1 MTRLEAEIHQDVT
14 SVINEIKNIKDTG
27 IELVI
32 PRGAILFE
40 NILNLKLIRH
50 MAEKN
55 NMTVHFSTEDPYGL
69 NLIEMM
75 EDGGSSAP
83 IEGGLK
89 VESTSSKKFRLSFP
103 SLPKLSLRIPRLPK
117 ISFVIVLAVLLL
129 GVFGL
134 LLFIKSSRVEA
145 KLIVE
150 TLPLTR
156 SVTVRVVKGAT
167 TDAEK
172 KILKGAV
179 LQATDEDSMEQATT
193 GEKEVGE
200 KATGEVTIYNKTV
213 DDIKLKK
220 GATLNY
226 DDKNLEFTLNEEIT
240 IPARTEPAGGSAI
253 WGEKTA
259 KVAASAIGPTYN
271 ISKDK
276 SLEIK
281 GYKKSDLEAKS
292 KATFSGGKSE
302 KVKVVAEVDL
312 TKLSDDLLIKNTAN
326 VAKTL
331 ENKGSSEQK
340 YIKGS
345 ELVTITKKVFSN
357 KVSDQVDKIT
367 LNQAVTAT
375 GLSYY
380 KEDLNKL
387 AEDLTKDLIPQGYI
401 LASKDREVAAEILGK
416 STNSTLTSEE
426 ADIQLTIKTFV
437 IPNID
442 TEKLKE
448 QLKGKTSSE
457 AQKILG
463 GISNIKTYEFKTIPN
478 IPFLQKVP
486 KDTKRINIVVENK

>member
-50 MAEKN
+50 IAEKN

-83 IEGGLK
+83 VEEGLK
-89 VESTSSKKFRLSFP
+89 IESTPSKKFRLSLP
-103 SLPKLSLRIPRLPK
+103 SLPRFSLRIPRPPK
-117 ISFVIVLAVLLL
+117 ISFALGLAVLLL

-134 LLFIKSSRVEA
+134 FLYIKSLRVEA

-213 DDIKLKK
+213 DSIKLKK

-226 DDKNLEFTLNEEIT
+226 DDKDLEFTLNEETT
-240 IPARTEPAGGSAI
+240 IPARTEPVGGSAI

-259 KVAASAIGPTYN
+259 KVTASAIGSTYN

-276 SLEIK
+276 SLEVK

-292 KATFSGGKSE
+292 KTTFSGGKSE
-302 KVKVVAEVDL
+302 KVKVVAEADL
-312 TKLSDDLLIKNTAN
+312 TKLSDDLLVKNTAN
-326 VAKTL
+326 VAKAL

-380 KEDLNKL
+380 KEDLDKL
-387 AEDLTKDLIPQGYI
+387 AGDLTKDLIPQGYI
-401 LASKDREVAAEILGK
+401 LASKEREVSAEILGK

-448 QLKGKTSSE
+448 QFKGITSSE

-463 GISNIKTYEFKTIPN
+463 GISNIKTYEFKMIPN
-478 IPFLQKVP
+478 IPFFQKVP
-486 KDTKRINIVVENK
+486 KDTKRINVVVENK